1 MTRRDTECGVAL
13 INVLM
18 VMAISAA
25 LVQTM
30 LVAQETAIFNAQKSA
45 DRVQASALAKG
56 GVASLRSALRR
67 DLVIGPDSDHPE
79 EAWAQNAQQE
89 VTFDFGSYSV
99 KINDAQ
105 GRFDLNSLSS
115 SAIAQQ
121 RVFSALLN
129 SLDLPA
135 ELGSQITEIVSRKG
149 PLTSLA
155 QLGDDGVPRHVI
167 KVLAPQVAVLP
178 VAGSINLNTAP
189 ERVLSAVF
197 GNAIVARSLSARRA
211 AQGFLTRTD
220 LSDLGV
226 GQPALTGWRS
236 DTYDIQ
242 ATATVGEVKISYR
255 RRVLRDP
262 ETGRVIDIPLN

>member
-1 MTRRDTECGVAL
+1 MTGRDSDKGVAL

-30 LVAQETAIFNAQKSA
+30 LASQETAIFDAQKAA
-45 DRVQASALAKG
+45 DRAQAQALAKG
-56 GVASLRSALRR
+56 GVASLRTALRR
-67 DLVIGPDSDHPE
+67 DLNTAPESDHLQE
-79 EAWAQNAQQE
+79 DWARTAQEE
-89 VTFDFGSYSV
+89 VTFDFGRYAI
-99 KINDAQ
+99 KIDDAQ
-105 GRFDLNSLSS
+105 GLFDLNSLSET
-115 SAIAQQ
+115 AIAQQ
-121 RVFSALLN
+121 RVFSALLS
-129 SLDLPA
+129 SLDISADLD
-135 ELGSQITEIVSRKG
+135 SQITGIMGRKG
-149 PLTSLA
+149 PLTGVG
-155 QLGDDGVPRHVI
+155 QLREDGIPKRVIDILEPHVT
-167 KVLAPQVAVLP
+167 VLP

-220 LSDLGV
+220 LADLGV
-226 GQPALTGWRS
+226 VQPALAGWRS

-242 ATATVGEVKISYR
+242 ATATVGDVTVSYR

-262 ETGRVIDIPLN
+262 ETGRVIDIPMN